1 MLPRILTAAAFL
13 VGMAGSATA
22 STITVSD
29 VEVDELLFADSA
41 INLNFLGGVSPL
53 PIIGSDLTTSATAGA
68 AEIFAVSFTD
78 NTFVNGDGF
87 DLFLYEVGANE
98 APTISIGGIDIVA
111 ELIASDLS
119 ETLAP
124 FRINT
129 FAVELSDFGVA
140 VGGAAGGFLLTNT
153 DGNAPEILG
162 AAAVNG
168 GPLPAPVPLPLSGML
183 LLGGLGMLGFARRS

>member
-13 VGMAGSATA
+13 VGMAGTATA
-22 STITVSD
+22 STITVSG
-29 VEVDELLFADSA
+29 VEVDESLFADSA
-41 INLNFLGGVSPL
+41 INLNFLGGANPL
-53 PIIGSDLTTSATAGA
+53 PLIGSDFTTGATAGSA
-68 AEIFAVSFTD
+68 DIFAVSFTD

-87 DLFLYEVGANE
+87 DLFIYEVGANE
-98 APTISIGGIDIVA
+98 APTISIGGTSVVA

-129 FAVELSDFGVA
+129 FAIELSDFGVA
-140 VGGAAGGFLLTNT
+140 VGAAAGGFLLTNT
-153 DGNAPEILG
+153 EGNAPEILA

-168 GPLPAPVPLPLSGML
+168 APLPVPLPLSGML